1 MGESNIDKYGLSD
14 NKPTN
19 VKNYYNLRDPRVHEL
34 LETYWRRNLQ
44 IMGILLAIWAFVSLG
59 CGILFA
65 DLLNYIHIAGFP
77 LGFWFAQQGSIV
89 TFVILIL
96 VYCILLNRLD
106 MKHHEELESI
116 KNETQE
122 NKKSKVSEAQS

>member
-1 MGESNIDKYGLSD
+1 MSDEYSNGSVLPNAE
-14 NKPTN
+14 NKN
-19 VKNYYNLRDPRVHEL
+19 QSNSNSQYDLHDPRIHEL
-34 LETYWRRNLQ
+34 LDRYWRRNLQ

-65 DLLNYIHIAGFP
+65 DFLNAIHLGGFP

-96 VYCILLNRLD
+96 VYCLLLNRLD

-116 KNETQE
+116 KNE
-122 NKKSKVSEAQS
+122 SEAGS